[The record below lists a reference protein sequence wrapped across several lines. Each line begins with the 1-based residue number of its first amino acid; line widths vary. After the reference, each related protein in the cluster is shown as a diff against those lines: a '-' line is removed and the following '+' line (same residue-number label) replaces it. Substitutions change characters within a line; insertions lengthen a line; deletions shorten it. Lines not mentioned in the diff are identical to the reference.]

1 MPHTQTFSTDF
12 SSVVLRPLFVV
23 FFFILPLRGGH
34 NLDNSLP
41 CLGLLVERLT
51 YPQHNVC
58 LAAWRTAHKPL
69 CRLIAVIFF
78 SLCVRVNQPEEECS
92 L

>member
-1 MPHTQTFSTDF
+1 MPHTQTFSLISPRWFYD
-12 SSVVLRPLFVV
+12 LYLFR
-23 FFFILPLRGGH
+23 FFILPLRGGH
-34 NLDNSLP
+34 NLDNSLS

-51 YPQHNVC
+51 YAQHNVC

-78 SLCVRVNQPEEECS
+78 SLCVRVTQPEEECS